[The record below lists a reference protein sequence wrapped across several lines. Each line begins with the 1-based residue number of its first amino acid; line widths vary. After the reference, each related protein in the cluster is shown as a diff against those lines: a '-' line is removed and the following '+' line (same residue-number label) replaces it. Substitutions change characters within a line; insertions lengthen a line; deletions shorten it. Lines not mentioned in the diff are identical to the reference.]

1 MAVGTIPDTEKEV
14 FSMRD
19 AAQQPWNVYFD
30 GNFWSRSGKTP
41 CDTELKIGKTFQYA
55 GRTWLLPSLHLCEEG
70 LVADLCMATDNETLA
85 AFMRKWNLS
94 MDESQNEGRSA
105 EEEMRLRAEHPL
117 FFPCHLRLSLAGALL
132 PYERG
137 CQTLVFSD
145 VWKTAPKE
153 ETEQAIA
160 AHYALDSALNWTVYR
175 FAFRWNGARPES
187 LESLS
192 AAIVP
197 GSVSLPGPR
206 FSAGQ
211 KGEQISFV
219 HPFTGA
225 HHTLTAENFRW
236 EKIPVSGKENGPA
249 LYAAVMQ
256 YRIAPP
262 LPKDSMEVFDCAD
275 PSSIGICYAISA
287 EEGPENLLTA
297 FSTPRTAP
305 ADTVAW
311 RLVLHGT
318 KWENEWVS
326 FL

>member
-1 MAVGTIPDTEKEV
+1 
-14 FSMRD
+14 MRD
-19 AAQQPWNVYFD
+19 AAPRPWNVYFD

-55 GRTWLLPSLHLCEEG
+55 GHSWLLPSLHLCAEG

-94 MDESQNEGRSA
+94 MDESQNEGRSE

-117 FFPCHLRLSLAGALL
+117 FFPCRLRLSLGGAPL
-132 PYERG
+132 PYDRG
-137 CQTLVFSD
+137 CQTSIFSD
-145 VWKTAPKE
+145 TWKTAPKE

-160 AHYALDSALNWTVYR
+160 SHYALDSALNWTVYR

-187 LESLS
+187 LAPLS

-211 KGEQISFV
+211 KGETISFV
-219 HPFTGA
+219 HPFTGVQ
-225 HHTLTAENFRW
+225 HTLTAERFHW
-236 EKIPVSGKENGPA
+236 EKIPVSDKENSPV

-256 YRIAPP
+256 CRIAPP
-262 LPKDSMEVFDCAD
+262 LPKDSVEVFDCAH
-275 PSSIGICYAISA
+275 PPGTGICYAIPM
-287 EEGPENLLTA
+287 EDGTEDLFTA